1 MVSKDT
7 LSSILHV
14 AVLLALI
21 FALLFLLTWGGVVK
35 CKTIPGWCNIYWGI
49 MGQPKVLIVYGNAGL
64 GDHLLLQQYMSD
76 PNIIGVKPYL
86 SHVDNINVG
95 NLKNYDLVIVEEARE
110 MSTEKMR
117 AFIDYTMGATGGRLI
132 WIGDAGTEL
141 APGDEMLY
149 ADETT
154 EGAEHTALGPW
165 ARKQGE
171 DIISLDNLLSVKYI
185 GNYCEL
191 KHCVPDAEGRIYA
204 GTLIP
209 EPSRNDPLIHGF
221 ASSRPLSIV
230 PEEDFGL
237 VKALSG
243 TMTEEVLSLNYG
255 SNIYTIEGD
264 LIGSSSPMIVKSGV
278 GGKIA
283 YYAMPPEYYVKN
295 NEYMLI
301 LENMYYGMLWG

>member
-21 FALLFLLTWGGVVK
+21 FALLFMLTWGGIVK
-35 CKTIPGWCNIYWGI
+35 CKTVPGWCNIYWGI
-49 MGQPKVLIVYGNAGL
+49 MGQPKVLIVYGNGGL
-64 GDHLLLQQYMSD
+64 GDHVLLQQYMSN

-95 NLKNYDLVIVEEARE
+95 NLKKYDLVIVEEARE

-117 AFIDYTMGATGGRLI
+117 AFIEYTQGTIGGRLI
-132 WIGDAGTEL
+132 WTGDAGTEL
-141 APGDEMLY
+141 GPGDEMFY
-149 ADETT
+149 KDELI
-154 EGAEHTALGPW
+154 EGAGHVALGPW
-165 ARKQGE
+165 ARKQG
-171 DIISLDNLLSVKYI
+171 DDPVSLDLILSVKYI
-185 GNYCEL
+185 GNYCEK
-191 KHCVPDAEGRIYA
+191 KHCVPDVEGKIYV
-204 GTLIP
+204 GSLIP
-209 EPSRNDPLIHGF
+209 EPSRSDPLIDGF
-221 ASSRPLSIV
+221 AASTALSIV

-243 TMTEEVLSLNYG
+243 TRTEEVLSVTYG
-255 SNIYTIEGD
+255 SNIYTIDGE
-264 LIGSSSPMIVKSGV
+264 LIGSSSPMIVKSGA

-295 NEYMLI
+295 NEYLLI